1 MQRDFYTFMDIIR
14 INDHD
19 WHKAYFMLEHYQEK
33 GLLRKEIRGPE
44 DIIYHV
50 VKPLH
55 DYDLI
60 YDRRFHVPDRDS
72 EPMRVKRNRLNEPE

>member
-1 MQRDFYTFMDIIR
+1 MYRPIYTFQEVIQ

-19 WHKAYFMLEHYQEK
+19 WEKAHFMIQFFQEK

-44 DIIYHV
+44 DIIYHSSP
-50 VKPLH
+50 KLH

-60 YDRRFHVPDRDS
+60 YDRRFKVPDLEA
-72 EPMRVKRNRLNEPE
+72 EPMRVKRNRI